1 MPMSDIK
8 KAETQIKK
16 LEEQKAILAKK
27 IRLET
32 NKLNAKKRK
41 ARTKRLI
48 EKGALLE
55 KLQAE
60 NAENILPEQ
69 TVDWLKANI
78 NSTALKDLNKRNAEV
93 QKLKK
98 QVQDLQE
105 AKEQLDFFMANC
117 SKWTFTLKDGSK
129 ETVTERVINLWNN
142 RYS

>member
-1 MPMSDIK
+1 
-8 KAETQIKK
+8 
-16 LEEQKAILAKK
+16 
-27 IRLET
+27 
-32 NKLNAKKRK
+32 
-41 ARTKRLI
+41 
-48 EKGALLE
+48 

-69 TVDWLKANI
+69 TVDWLKDNI

-129 ETVTERVINLWNN
+129 ETVAERVINLWNN
-142 RYS
+142 KYS